1 MRGVGRVIKN
11 LFTILVT
18 TINYL
23 KENRQCRI
31 LGRGLKWLAGAV
43 LIVLG
48 LALLLGVAHIVQYGL
63 SAKSL
68 SRVAGFIWSLTT
80 NPLKLL
86 EAYQEWIA
94 AVWHSWQKDQFSWGM
109 AIPFL
114 IVPLM
119 LWGLW
124 LAVRRFNNFT
134 KLHFALKQHFATEN
148 EIQKMGLFDGF
159 LMFLGRCFS
168 RNLKLPNTYSVWAL
182 GESGMGKTSG
192 VAIPSILES
201 DKACIA
207 ATDDSGILAKYTSGY
222 RAQLGPVFYFDWR
235 LSDNPEKGEYWP
247 RWNPLSLR
255 NLPRG
260 GNKREHY
267 IWVLSKALLGLSHN
281 NGEENYWD
289 RLSLIALDGLLQFFT
304 AKVEQATANDY
315 FLTKIS
321 EKGSVFREDREL
333 LLSYYALMP
342 EKVSQKVIAWTKTNK
357 LNWDNYLPVGSWGGI
372 AEEWQG
378 REMCLPMFA
387 DFLIQRYFLIAQG
400 GNQDDDVWKMF
411 LEELLE
417 EAALFGYPQRV
428 KHELRQIFYLSKQQ
442 RNIVFPMILK
452 PLTVFRNKII
462 RERTAVSDFYLR
474 YVRGVKNQY
483 GNWQVSTI
491 YNVYNQDYMSRFFM
505 DMLIEDA
512 LVVHR
517 SAGEFPLLVVMDDLA
532 KLPKYSALDDG
543 LKGGLEAKISFLLIS
558 NSLQSVQELYGA
570 ERLEKIISAATFKLM
585 TAANNKNLSKEL
597 EELAGLA
604 TKSVQIPK
612 VGNRGILN
620 LRHGL
625 SDGSYYRRIAKALNN
640 HREDEQFRRGDSL
653 LLAEG
658 FYHRPIRA
666 QAEFFLNNS
675 NMIEKSALKPKC
687 FVALETWRKRNPQDL
702 NPPLLIEVLK
712 NSEIKIDKGEDVDA
726 FIAKAFEK
734 AEEFKAQIP
743 DKTSVLTEEITSKWS
758 SRKVKFETEKLQEL
772 MNENSDDWWMT
783 EKSFELPQNEGKD
796 DLSPVDEQKMSLEQT
811 TVEEQIGEE
820 SEHEPQPLEL
830 DKKYVVNNPDDI

>member
-1 MRGVGRVIKN
+1 MIKN
-11 LFTILVT
+11 LFTLLST
-18 TINYL
+18 TLNYL
-23 KENRQCRI
+23 KESRYASILRRI
-31 LGRGLKWLAGAV
+31 LKWGIYAILVVG
-43 LIVLG
+43 G
-48 LALLLGVAHIVQYGL
+48 LALLLGLAHIVQYGL

-68 SRVAGFIWSLTT
+68 NRVAGFMWSLTT

-86 EAYQEWIA
+86 AAYQEWFVVA
-94 AVWHSWQKDQFSWGM
+94 WHSWQKDKFSLGM
-109 AIPFL
+109 AIPLLIIPVLLVALMMFL
-114 IVPLM
+114 
-119 LWGLW
+119 
-124 LAVRRFNNFT
+124 RRLKNFT
-134 KLHFALKQHFATEN
+134 RLHFALRQHFATES

-159 LMFLGRCFS
+159 LMFLGRCFG

-192 VAIPSILES
+192 VAIPAILET
-201 DKACIA
+201 DRACVLA
-207 ATDDSGILAKYTSGY
+207 VDDSGILAKYTSGY

-235 LSDNPEKGEYWP
+235 LKDNPEKGEYWP
-247 RWNPLSLR
+247 RWNPLSMR

-267 IWVLSKALLGLSHN
+267 IWVLSKALLGLNHN

-289 RLSLIALDGLLQFFT
+289 RLSLITLDGLLQFFT

-372 AEEWQG
+372 PEEWQG

-387 DFLIQRYFLIAQG
+387 DFLIQRYFLIAQELTA
-400 GNQDDDVWKMF
+400 DDDVWKLL
-411 LEELLE
+411 LEEFLE

-452 PLTVFRNKII
+452 PLTVFRNKVI
-462 RERTAVSDFYLR
+462 RERTSVSDFYLR

-491 YNVYNQDYMSRFFM
+491 YNVYNQDYMSRFFV

-543 LKGGLEAKISFLLIS
+543 LNGGLEAKISFLLIS
-558 NSLQSVQELYGA
+558 NSLQSVQEIYGV
-570 ERLEKIISAATFKLM
+570 ERLENIIAAATFKLM
-585 TAANNKNLSKEL
+585 TADNNKNLSKEL
-597 EELAGLA
+597 EELAGLS

-612 VGNRGILN
+612 IGNKSILN
-620 LRHGL
+620 LRHGV
-625 SDGSYYRRIAKALNN
+625 SDGSYFRRIAKALNS
-640 HREDEQFRRGDSL
+640 HREDEQFSRGYHL

-675 NMIEKSALKPKC
+675 EMIEKSALKPKC
-687 FVALETWRKRNPQDL
+687 FVALETWQKRNPQDL

-712 NSEIKIDKGEDVDA
+712 NSGIKIEKGDDVDA

-758 SRKVKFETEKLQEL
+758 SRKVKFEPEKLQQM

-783 EKSFELPQNEGKD
+783 EKSFELPEDASDEAKAGEEERESLELSFSKDGDWDTENEHQ
-796 DLSPVDEQKMSLEQT
+796 PIEDEQK
-811 TVEEQIGEE
+811 
-820 SEHEPQPLEL
+820 
-830 DKKYVVNNPDDI
+830 YVVTNPDDI

>member
-1 MRGVGRVIKN
+1 MIKN
-11 LFTILVT
+11 LFTLLST
-18 TINYL
+18 TLNYL
-23 KENRQCRI
+23 KESRYASILRRI
-31 LGRGLKWLAGAV
+31 LKWGIYAILVVG
-43 LIVLG
+43 G
-48 LALLLGVAHIVQYGL
+48 LALLLGLAHIVQYGL

-68 SRVAGFIWSLTT
+68 NRVAGFMWSLTT

-86 EAYQEWIA
+86 AAYQEWFVVA
-94 AVWHSWQKDQFSWGM
+94 WHSWQKDKFSLGM
-109 AIPFL
+109 AIPLLIIPVLLVALMMFL
-114 IVPLM
+114 
-119 LWGLW
+119 
-124 LAVRRFNNFT
+124 RRLKNFT
-134 KLHFALKQHFATEN
+134 RLHFALRQHFATES

-159 LMFLGRCFS
+159 LMFLGRCFG

-192 VAIPSILES
+192 VAIPAILET
-201 DKACIA
+201 DRACVLA
-207 ATDDSGILAKYTSGY
+207 VDDSGILAKYTSGY

-235 LSDNPEKGEYWP
+235 LKDNPEKGEYWP
-247 RWNPLSLR
+247 RWNPLSMR

-267 IWVLSKALLGLSHN
+267 IWVLSKALLGLNHN

-289 RLSLIALDGLLQFFT
+289 RLSLITLDGLLQFFT

-372 AEEWQG
+372 PEEWQG
-378 REMCLPMFA
+378 REMCMPMFA
-387 DFLIQRYFLIAQG
+387 DFLIQRYFLIAQELTA
-400 GNQDDDVWKMF
+400 DDDVWKLL
-411 LEELLE
+411 LEEFLE

-452 PLTVFRNKII
+452 PLTVFRNKVI
-462 RERTAVSDFYLR
+462 RERTSVSDFYLR

-491 YNVYNQDYMSRFFM
+491 YNVYNQDYMSRFFV

-543 LKGGLEAKISFLLIS
+543 LNGGLEAKISFLLIS
-558 NSLQSVQELYGA
+558 NSLQSVQEIYGV
-570 ERLEKIISAATFKLM
+570 ERLENIIAAATFKLM
-585 TAANNKNLSKEL
+585 TADNNKNLSKEL
-597 EELAGLA
+597 EELAGLS

-612 VGNRGILN
+612 IGNKSILN
-620 LRHGL
+620 LRHGV
-625 SDGSYYRRIAKALNN
+625 SDGSYFRRIAKALNS
-640 HREDEQFRRGDSL
+640 HREDEQFSRGYHL

-675 NMIEKSALKPKC
+675 EMIEKSALKPKC
-687 FVALETWRKRNPQDL
+687 FVALETWQKRNPQDL

-712 NSEIKIDKGEDVDA
+712 NSGIKIEKGDDVDA

-758 SRKVKFETEKLQEL
+758 SRKVKFEPEKLQQM

-783 EKSFELPQNEGKD
+783 EKSFELPEDASDEAKAGEEERESLELSFSKDGDWDTENEHQ
-796 DLSPVDEQKMSLEQT
+796 PIEDEQK
-811 TVEEQIGEE
+811 
-820 SEHEPQPLEL
+820 
-830 DKKYVVNNPDDI
+830 YVVTNPDDI

>member
-1 MRGVGRVIKN
+1 MHGVGHVIRN
-11 LFTILVT
+11 LFTLFYS

-23 KENRQCRI
+23 KGNRYI
-31 LGRGLKWLAGAV
+31 SLMGRCFKRLLYVVWA
-43 LIVLG
+43 VLG
-48 LALLLGVAHIVQYGL
+48 LAILLGAAHIVEYGL

-68 SRVAGFIWSLTT
+68 NRVAGFIWSLTT
-80 NPLKLL
+80 NPLKLWS
-86 EAYQEWIA
+86 AYQEW
-94 AVWHSWQKDQFSWGM
+94 AVVAWHSWQKDKFSLGM
-109 AIPFL
+109 AIPLLVVPFL
-114 IVPLM
+114 LGGM
-119 LWGLW
+119 W
-124 LAVRRFNNFT
+124 LLVRRFKNFT
-134 KLHFALKQHFATEN
+134 KMHFALKQHFATEN
-148 EIQKMGLFDGF
+148 EIQNMGLFDGF
-159 LMFLGRCFS
+159 LMFLGQCFNRS
-168 RNLKLPNTYSVWAL
+168 LKLPATYSVWAL

-192 VAIPSILES
+192 LAIPSILES

-207 ATDDSGILAKYTSGY
+207 AADDSGILAKYTSGY

-247 RWNPLSLR
+247 RWNPLSMR

-260 GNKREHY
+260 GNKRENY
-267 IWVLSKALLGLSHN
+267 IWGLSKALLGLARN

-289 RLSLIALDGLLQFFT
+289 RLSLVALDGLLQFFT
-304 AKVEQATANDY
+304 AKIEQAAANDY

-321 EKGSVFREDREL
+321 EKGSVFRDDREL

-342 EKVSQKVIAWTKTNK
+342 EKVSQKVISWTKTNK

-372 AEEWQG
+372 PEEWQG

-387 DFLIQRYFLIAQG
+387 DFLIQRYFLIAQ
-400 GNQDDDVWKMF
+400 NTSPDDDVWKLL

-417 EAALFGYPQRV
+417 EAALFGYPPRA

-452 PLTVFRNKII
+452 PLTVFRNKVI
-462 RERTAVSDFYLR
+462 RERTSVSDFYLR

-483 GNWQVSTI
+483 GNWQVSSI

-517 SAGEFPLLVVMDDLA
+517 SAGEFPLLVVLDDLA

-543 LKGGLEAKISFLLIS
+543 LNGGLDAKISFLLIS
-558 NSLQSVQELYGA
+558 NSLQSVQEVYGLQ
-570 ERLEKIISAATFKLM
+570 RLENIISAATFKLM
-585 TAANNKNLSKEL
+585 TAANNKNLSREL
-597 EELAGLA
+597 NELAVFA

-612 VGNRGILN
+612 IGNRSILN
-620 LRHGL
+620 LRHGF
-625 SDGSYYRRIAKALNN
+625 SDGSYFCRIAKSLNS
-640 HREDEQFRRGDSL
+640 HREDEQFARGSHL

-658 FYHRPIRA
+658 FYHRPIKA
-666 QAEFFLNNS
+666 QAEFFLNNP

-687 FVALETWRKRNPQDL
+687 FVELETWQKRNPQDL
-702 NPPLLIEVLK
+702 NPPLLIDVLK
-712 NSEIKIDKGEDVDA
+712 NSGIKIDKGDDVDV

-758 SRKVKFETEKLQEL
+758 CRKVRVENNKLQEM
-772 MNENSDDWWMT
+772 MNENSEDWWMT
-783 EKSFELPQNEGKD
+783 EKSFELPEDAERELKSD
-796 DLSPVDEQKMSLEQT
+796 D
-811 TVEEQIGEE
+811 EE
-820 SEHEPQPLEL
+820 PNTLEL
-830 DKKYVVNNPDDI
+830 GFSNENNFATEDGGQPIEDERKYVVSNPDDI

>member
-1 MRGVGRVIKN
+1 MRGDGRVIRTLLTKLWNVLKN
-11 LFTILVT
+11 GT
-18 TINYL
+18 
-23 KENRQCRI
+23 ENRYI
-31 LGRGLKWLAGAV
+31 SWVYRGLKCCVYLVSIILA
-43 LIVLG
+43 
-48 LALLLGVAHIVQYGL
+48 LALLLGVGHVVQYGL

-68 SRVAGFIWSLTT
+68 SYVGSFIGSLFD
-80 NPLKLL
+80 NPFKLL
-86 EAYQEWIA
+86 EAYQNWFEK
-94 AVWHSWQKDQFSWGM
+94 VWKAWGKGTFSWKM
-109 AIPFL
+109 SIPFL
-114 IVPLM
+114 VVPFC
-119 LWGLW
+119 LWGMW
-124 LAVRRFNNFT
+124 LLVRKLRALS
-134 KLHFALKQHFATEN
+134 KLHFALKQHFATES

-159 LMFLGRCFS
+159 LMFLGKCFG
-168 RNLKLPNTYSVWAL
+168 RNLKLSDAYSVWFL
-182 GESGMGKTSG
+182 GETGMGKTSG

-201 DKACIA
+201 DKACVA
-207 ATDDSGILAKYTSGY
+207 AADDSGILAKYTSGY

-247 RWNPLSLR
+247 RWNPLSTR

-267 IWVLSKALLGLSHN
+267 IWVLAKALLGLSRREH
-281 NGEENYWD
+281 EENYWD
-289 RLSLIALDGLLQFFT
+289 RLSSIALDGLLQFFT
-304 AKVEQATANDY
+304 AKIEQAMANDY

-333 LLSYYALMP
+333 LLNYYMMMP
-342 EKVSQKVIAWTKTNK
+342 EKVSQKVIAWTRSNK

-372 AEEWQG
+372 PEEWQG

-387 DFLIQRYFLIAQG
+387 DFLIQRYFLISQ
-400 GNQDDDVWKMF
+400 NTSPDDDVWKML

-417 EAALFGYPQRV
+417 EAALFGYPPRV

-452 PLTVFRNKII
+452 PLTVFRNKVI

-532 KLPKYSALDDG
+532 KLPKYSALEEG
-543 LKGGLEAKISFLLIS
+543 VNGGLASKMSFLLIA
-558 NSLQSVQELYGA
+558 NDLKSVQKVYGL
-570 ERLEKIISAATFKLM
+570 ERLENIISAATFKLM
-585 TAANNKNLSKEL
+585 TAANNKNLSREL
-597 EELAGLA
+597 DELAVFA

-612 VGNRGILN
+612 LGNRSILN
-620 LRHGL
+620 LRHGV
-625 SDGSYYRRIAKALNN
+625 SDGSYFRRIAKSLNS
-640 HREDEQFRRGDSL
+640 HREDEQFSRGYNL

-658 FYHRPIRA
+658 FHHRPIKA
-666 QAEFFLNNS
+666 QAEFFLNNPE
-675 NMIEKSALKPKC
+675 MIEKSALKPKC
-687 FVALETWRKRNPQDL
+687 FVELETWKKRNPQDL

-712 NSEIKIDKGEDVDA
+712 NSGIKIEKGEDVDA

-743 DKTSVLTEEITSKWS
+743 DKTSVLTDEITSKWT
-758 SRKVKFETEKLQEL
+758 SRKGAFEPKKLQQL

-783 EKSFELPQNEGKD
+783 EKSFELPEND
-796 DLSPVDEQKMSLEQT
+796 NT
-811 TVEEQIGEE
+811 TVEPETD
-820 SEHEPQPLEL
+820 EPEGLEL
-830 DKKYVVNNPDDI
+830 ARVEDVDLWEMEDGQQKLENERKYVVTNPDDI

>member
-1 MRGVGRVIKN
+1 MIKN
-11 LFTILVT
+11 LFTLLST
-18 TINYL
+18 TLNYL
-23 KENRQCRI
+23 KESRYASILRRI
-31 LGRGLKWLAGAV
+31 LKWGIYAILVVG
-43 LIVLG
+43 G
-48 LALLLGVAHIVQYGL
+48 LALLLGLAHIVQYGL

-68 SRVAGFIWSLTT
+68 NRVAGFMWSLTT

-86 EAYQEWIA
+86 AAYQEWFVVA
-94 AVWHSWQKDQFSWGM
+94 WHSWQKDKFSLGM
-109 AIPFL
+109 AIPLLIIPVLLVALMMFL
-114 IVPLM
+114 
-119 LWGLW
+119 
-124 LAVRRFNNFT
+124 RRLKNFT
-134 KLHFALKQHFATEN
+134 RLHFALRQHFATEI

-159 LMFLGRCFS
+159 LMFLGRCFG

-192 VAIPSILES
+192 VAIPAILET
-201 DKACIA
+201 DRACVLA
-207 ATDDSGILAKYTSGY
+207 VDDSGILAKYTSGY

-235 LSDNPEKGEYWP
+235 LKDNPEKGEYWP
-247 RWNPLSLR
+247 RWNPLSMR

-267 IWVLSKALLGLSHN
+267 IWVLSKALLGLNHN

-289 RLSLIALDGLLQFFT
+289 RLSLITLDGLLQFFT

-372 AEEWQG
+372 PEEWQG
-378 REMCLPMFA
+378 REMCMPMFA
-387 DFLIQRYFLIAQG
+387 DFLIQRYFLIAQELTA
-400 GNQDDDVWKMF
+400 DDDVWKLL
-411 LEELLE
+411 LEEFLE

-452 PLTVFRNKII
+452 PLTVFRNKVI
-462 RERTAVSDFYLR
+462 RERTSVSDFYLR

-491 YNVYNQDYMSRFFM
+491 YNVYNQDYMSRFFV

-543 LKGGLEAKISFLLIS
+543 LNGGLEAKISFLLIS
-558 NSLQSVQELYGA
+558 NSLQSVQEIYGV
-570 ERLEKIISAATFKLM
+570 ERLENIIAAATFKLM
-585 TAANNKNLSKEL
+585 TADNNKNLSKEL
-597 EELAGLA
+597 EELAGLS

-612 VGNRGILN
+612 IGNKSILN
-620 LRHGL
+620 LRHGV
-625 SDGSYYRRIAKALNN
+625 SDGSYFRRIAKALNS
-640 HREDEQFRRGDSL
+640 HREDEQFSRGYHL

-675 NMIEKSALKPKC
+675 EMIEKSALKPKC
-687 FVALETWRKRNPQDL
+687 FVALETWQKRNPQDL

-712 NSEIKIDKGEDVDA
+712 NSGIKIEKGDDVDA

-758 SRKVKFETEKLQEL
+758 SRKVKFEPEKLQQM

-783 EKSFELPQNEGKD
+783 EKSFELPEDASDEAKAGEEERESLELSFSKDGDWDTENEHQ
-796 DLSPVDEQKMSLEQT
+796 PIEDEQK
-811 TVEEQIGEE
+811 
-820 SEHEPQPLEL
+820 
-830 DKKYVVNNPDDI
+830 YVVTNPDDI